1 MTSWITPGWP
11 APDNIGCAI
20 TTRQGGC
27 SARPF
32 ESNNLALHVGDT
44 EADVWANR
52 QALMNGL
59 GLEQQPLWLEQVH
72 GTQVVYAPEAGPEL
86 RADASFSDQPG
97 PACVVMTADCLPVL
111 FCNRQGTEVAAAHAG
126 WRGLCQG
133 ILRETL
139 ARFTQ
144 PKQVMAYL
152 GPAIGPDKFEVGAE
166 VLQAF
171 IEGAQNAQQIEAIQT
186 AFMPTQQG
194 KYLADLYA
202 LARAELMS
210 CGLSAIY
217 GGDYCTLTDTERFY
231 SYRREAITGRMATLI
246 WLKNNQ

>member
-1 MTSWITPGWP
+1 
-11 APDNIGCAI
+11 
-20 TTRQGGC
+20 
-27 SARPF
+27 
-32 ESNNLALHVGDT
+32 
-44 EADVWANR
+44 
-52 QALMNGL
+52 
-59 GLEQQPLWLEQVH
+59 
-72 GTQVVYAPEAGPEL
+72 
-86 RADASFSDQPG
+86 
-97 PACVVMTADCLPVL
+97 MTADCLPVL
-111 FCNRQGTEVAAAHAG
+111 FCNRQGTQVAAAHAG

-133 ILRETL
+133 ILRKTL

-171 IEGAQNAQQIEAIQT
+171 IEGAQTAQQIAAIQT

>member
-1 MTSWITPGWP
+1 
-11 APDNIGCAI
+11 
-20 TTRQGGC
+20 
-27 SARPF
+27 
-32 ESNNLALHVGDT
+32 
-44 EADVWANR
+44 
-52 QALMNGL
+52 
-59 GLEQQPLWLEQVH
+59 
-72 GTQVVYAPEAGPEL
+72 
-86 RADASFSDQPG
+86 
-97 PACVVMTADCLPVL
+97 
-111 FCNRQGTEVAAAHAG
+111 
-126 WRGLCQG
+126 
-133 ILRETL
+133 
-139 ARFTQ
+139 
-144 PKQVMAYL
+144 MAYL

-194 KYLADLYA
+194 KYLADLYV

>member
-1 MTSWITPGWP
+1 MT
-11 APDNIGCAI
+11 
-20 TTRQGGC
+20 
-27 SARPF
+27 
-32 ESNNLALHVGDT
+32 
-44 EADVWANR
+44 
-52 QALMNGL
+52 GL

-72 GTQVVYAPEAGPEL
+72 GTQVLYAPEAGPEP

-111 FCNRQGTEVAAAHAG
+111 FCDRQGTQVAAAHAG

-133 ILRETL
+133 ILRKTL
-139 ARFTQ
+139 ARFSR
-144 PKQVMAYL
+144 PDQVMAYL
-152 GPAIGPDKFEVGAE
+152 GPAIGPDKFEVGDE

-171 IEGAQNAQQIEAIQT
+171 IHGAQNGQQMEAIQT

-202 LARAELMS
+202 LARAELTG
-210 CGLSAIY
+210 CGLGAIY
-217 GGDYCTLTDTERFY
+217 GGDFCTFTDAERFY
-231 SYRREAITGRMATLI
+231 SYRRELDTGRMASLI